1 MHITS
6 HTNDIIVKHRTEYNN
21 LSNDILIVKNDY
33 DLTKL
38 QEVKVNGICNFIW
51 EKLSANKFL
60 FGNKVKI

>member
-1 MHITS
+1 MTS
-6 HTNDIIVKHRTEYNN
+6 LLNTEYNN